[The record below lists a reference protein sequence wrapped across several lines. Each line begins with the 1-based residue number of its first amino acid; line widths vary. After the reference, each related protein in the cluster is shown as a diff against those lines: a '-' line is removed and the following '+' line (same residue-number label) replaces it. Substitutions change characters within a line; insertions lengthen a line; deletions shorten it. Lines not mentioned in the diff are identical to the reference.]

1 MRMSNNTDPK
11 QKKINQAIS
20 LHKKGK
26 TKTEISELMGIP
38 RSTIFDW
45 ITGRRKTTTTQ
56 VKTTIVEEDSCYDE
70 NDNPIDI
77 ITTQETSD
85 YDDSSFSTRLTK
97 REEDKIKEFL
107 NTVKSVQ
114 YPAPPKP
121 KTYHSPNKIAMVIG
135 DTHFG
140 VECWDTLNIFLDVV
154 DQLKPEK
161 IILNGDTVDLLSI
174 SRYSKDP
181 RHTHTLYDEIV
192 AYHKFLKILH
202 DITEP
207 YQTEIL
213 ETNGNHSGNG
223 VEGRWW
229 RYISSSD
236 DIKQLLC
243 IPNIADNLSYS
254 KVFHPHDSWSRIKL
268 VDSNED
274 EESIVEL
281 PDELFVLHGDVVR
294 KNGGFSARGTFEK
307 RYASTITNHTHRIG
321 STCQRIPRIGSRPD
335 QIIKNYENGCAC
347 KLNPTY
353 VSGANWQN
361 GFSIVNYSENITG
374 VETVVIHNK
383 KATVCSL
390 GKTIKAF

>member
-1 MRMSNNTDPK
+1 MSNNITSK
-11 QKKINQAIS
+11 QTKHEQVLS

-26 TKTEISELMGIP
+26 SNTEISEILGVP
-38 RSTIFDW
+38 RSTVFDW
-45 ITGRRKTTTTQ
+45 ITGRRRTTK
-56 VKTTIVEEDSCYDE
+56 VKTTIIEEESSYDE
-70 NDNPIDI
+70 NDNRVDI
-77 ITTQETSD
+77 ITEQESEQLDTPPFISG
-85 YDDSSFSTRLTK
+85 FSNFD
-97 REEDKIKEFL
+97 EQKIKEL
-107 NTVKSVQ
+107 LMNIKTVQ

-121 KTYHSPNKIAMVIG
+121 RTYSEPNKIALVIG

-140 VECWDTLNIFLDVV
+140 VECWNTLDIFLQVV
-154 DQLKPEK
+154 DELKPQK
-161 IILNGDTVDLLSI
+161 IILNGDTVDMLSI

-181 RHTHTLYDEIV
+181 RHTHTLNDEIL
-192 AYHKFLKILH
+192 AYHKFLKLLH

-243 IPNIADNLSYS
+243 IPTIADNLSYS
-254 KVFHPHDSWSRIKL
+254 KVFHPHESWSRIKL

-281 PDELFVLHGDVVR
+281 PDSLFVLHGDVVR

-361 GFSIVNYSENITG
+361 GFSIVNYTENVTG
-374 VETVVIHNK
+374 VETVVVHNK

-390 GKTIKAF
+390 NKTIRVS

>member
-1 MRMSNNTDPK
+1 MINNIDNRQDKVK
-11 QKKINQAIS
+11 QVLN
-20 LHKKGK
+20 LYKKGK
-26 TKTEISELMGIP
+26 TKTEISEMMGIP
-38 RSTIFDW
+38 RSTVFDW
-45 ITGRRKTTTTQ
+45 ITGRRKTK
-56 VKTTIVEEDSCYDE
+56 VKTTIIEEESCYDE
-70 NDNPIDI
+70 NDNRIDI
-77 ITTQETSD
+77 ITEQETDNEDTSFV
-85 YDDSSFSTRLTK
+85 SSMNK
-97 REEDKIKEFL
+97 EEEERILDFIK
-107 NTVKSVQ
+107 NIKPVQ

-121 KTYHSPNKIAMVIG
+121 ITYSTPNKIALVIG

-140 VECWDTLNIFLDVV
+140 VECWDTLNIFLKTV
-154 DQLKPEK
+154 DELKPEK

-181 RHTHTLYDEIV
+181 RHTHSLYDEIL

-207 YQTEIL
+207 YQTEII

-243 IPNIADNLSYS
+243 IPNIAENLSYS
-254 KVFHPHDSWSRIKL
+254 KVFHPNESWSRIKL
-268 VDSNED
+268 LDSNED

-281 PDELFVLHGDVVR
+281 PDGLFVMHGDVVR
-294 KNGGFSARGTFEK
+294 KNGGFSARGVFEK

-361 GFSIVNYSENITG
+361 GFSIVNYSDNITG
-374 VETVVIHNK
+374 VETVVVHNK
-383 KATVCSL
+383 RASICSL
-390 GKTIKAF
+390 QKTIKSS

>member
-1 MRMSNNTDPK
+1 MNIDQTK
-11 QKKINQAIS
+11 QSKINQV
-20 LHKKGK
+20 LNLYKKGFS
-26 TKTEISELMGIP
+26 KTEISEKTGVP

-45 ITGRRKTTTTQ
+45 ITGRKKTTK
-56 VKTTIVEEDSCYDE
+56 VKTTIIEEESSYDE

-77 ITTQETSD
+77 ITEQETDIIDDVPLVSNLSK
-85 YDDSSFSTRLTK
+85 YD
-97 REEDKIKEFL
+97 EEKIKDFI
-107 NTVKSVQ
+107 SSIRCVQ
-114 YPAPPKP
+114 FPPPPKP
-121 KTYHSPNKIAMVIG
+121 KTYSSPNRIALVIG

-140 VECWDTLNIFLDVV
+140 VECWDTLNIFLQTV
-154 DQLKPEK
+154 DELRPEK
-161 IILNGDTVDLLSI
+161 VILNGDTVDLLSI

-181 RHTHTLYDEIV
+181 RHTHTLNDEII
-192 AYHKFLKILH
+192 AYHKFLKLLH

-207 YQTEIL
+207 YQTEII

-243 IPNIADNLSYS
+243 IPTIAEGLSYS
-254 KVFHPHDSWSRIKL
+254 KVFHPHESWSRIKL

-281 PDELFVLHGDVVR
+281 PDGLFVMHGDVVR

-361 GFSIVNYSENITG
+361 GFSIVNYSEGITG
-374 VETVVIHNK
+374 VETVVVHNK
-383 KATVCSL
+383 KATICSL
-390 GKTIKAF
+390 GKTIKVC

>member
-1 MRMSNNTDPK
+1 MNNNTSKNNK
-11 QKKINQAIS
+11 QKQVLN
-20 LHKKGK
+20 LYKKGK
-26 TKTEISELMGIP
+26 TKTEISEMMGIP
-38 RSTIFDW
+38 RSTIYDW
-45 ITGRRKTTTTQ
+45 ITGRKKTTK
-56 VKTTIVEEDSCYDE
+56 VKTTIIEEESSYDE
-70 NDNPIDI
+70 NDNPVDI
-77 ITTQETSD
+77 ITEEQILEDSD
-85 YDDSSFSTRLTK
+85 NHYNCMSEK
-97 REEDKIKEFL
+97 EEQRIKEFL
-107 NTVKSVQ
+107 LNIKAVQ

-121 KTYHSPNKIAMVIG
+121 KTYSEPNQIAMVIG

-140 VECWDTLNIFLDVV
+140 VECWNTLNIFLQVV
-154 DQLKPEK
+154 DDLKPQK
-161 IILNGDTVDLLSI
+161 IILNGDTVDMLSI

-181 RHTHTLYDEIV
+181 RHTHTLNDEILS
-192 AYHKFLKILH
+192 YHKFLKLLH

-243 IPNIADNLSYS
+243 IPNIADNLSYT
-254 KVFHPHDSWSRIKL
+254 KVFYPHESWSRIKL
-268 VDSNED
+268 IDSNED

-281 PDELFVLHGDVVR
+281 PDDLFVLHGDVVR

-361 GFSIVNYSENITG
+361 GFSIVNYSEGITG
-374 VETVVIHNK
+374 VETVIVHNK
-383 KATVCSL
+383 RATVCSL
-390 GKTIKAF
+390 NKTIRVS

>member
-1 MRMSNNTDPK
+1 MRIDQTK
-11 QKKINQAIS
+11 QSKLQQVLS
-20 LHKKGK
+20 LHKKGMSK
-26 TKTEISELMGIP
+26 AEISEKTGIP

-45 ITGRRKTTTTQ
+45 ITGRKKTTK
-56 VKTTIVEEDSCYDE
+56 VKTTIIEEESSYDE
-70 NDNPIDI
+70 NDNQIDI
-77 ITTQETSD
+77 IIKEEVDGDDYVDGTSSLSKHD
-85 YDDSSFSTRLTK
+85 
-97 REEDKIKEFL
+97 EERIKEFL
-107 NTVKSVQ
+107 LSIKPVQ
-114 YPAPPKP
+114 YPAPERP
-121 KTYHSPNKIAMVIG
+121 KTYTMPNKIALVIG

-140 VECWDTLNIFLDVV
+140 VECWNTLDIFLQVV
-154 DQLKPEK
+154 DDLKPEK

-181 RHTHTLYDEIV
+181 RHSHTLNDEIL

-207 YQTEIL
+207 YQTQIL

-229 RYISSSD
+229 RWISSSD

-243 IPNIADNLSYS
+243 IPSIADNLSYS
-254 KVFHPHDSWSRIKL
+254 KVFHPDESWSRIKL
-268 VDSNED
+268 VDSNDD

-281 PDELFVLHGDVVR
+281 PDGLFVLHGDVVR

-361 GFSIVNYSENITG
+361 GFSIVNYSEGVTG
-374 VETVVIHNK
+374 VETVVVHDK
-383 KATVCSL
+383 KATVCAL
-390 GKTIKAF
+390 GKTIKTT

>member
-1 MRMSNNTDPK
+1 MSIDQTK
-11 QKKINQAIS
+11 QSKLQQVLS
-20 LHKKGK
+20 LHKKGMS
-26 TKTEISELMGIP
+26 KTEISEKMGIP

-45 ITGRRKTTTTQ
+45 ITGRKKTTK
-56 VKTTIVEEDSCYDE
+56 VKTTIIEEESSYDE
-70 NDNPIDI
+70 NDNQIDI
-77 ITTQETSD
+77 I
-85 YDDSSFSTRLTK
+85 
-97 REEDKIKEFL
+97 IKEEVDGDDYVDGTSSLSKHDEERIKDFL
-107 NTVKSVQ
+107 LSIKPVQ
-114 YPAPPKP
+114 YPAPERP
-121 KTYHSPNKIAMVIG
+121 KTYTTPNKIALVIG

-140 VECWDTLNIFLDVV
+140 VECWNTLDIFLQVV
-154 DQLKPEK
+154 DDLKPEK

-181 RHTHTLYDEIV
+181 RHSHTLNDEIL

-207 YQTEIL
+207 YQTQIL

-229 RYISSSD
+229 RWISSSD

-243 IPNIADNLSYS
+243 IPSIADNLSYS
-254 KVFHPHDSWSRIKL
+254 KVFHPDESWSRIKL
-268 VDSNED
+268 VDSNDD

-281 PDELFVLHGDVVR
+281 PDGLFVLHGDVVR

-361 GFSIVNYSENITG
+361 GFSIVNYSDGVTG
-374 VETVVIHNK
+374 VETVVVHDK
-383 KATVCSL
+383 KATVCAL
-390 GKTIKAF
+390 GKTIKTT

>member
-1 MRMSNNTDPK
+1 MSIDQTK
-11 QKKINQAIS
+11 QSKLQQVLS
-20 LHKKGK
+20 LHKKGMSK
-26 TKTEISELMGIP
+26 AEISEKTGIP

-45 ITGRRKTTTTQ
+45 ITGRKKTTK
-56 VKTTIVEEDSCYDE
+56 VKTTIIEEESSYDE
-70 NDNPIDI
+70 NDNQIDI
-77 ITTQETSD
+77 I
-85 YDDSSFSTRLTK
+85 
-97 REEDKIKEFL
+97 IKEEVDGDDYVDGTSSLSKHDEERIKDFL
-107 NTVKSVQ
+107 LSIKPVQ
-114 YPAPPKP
+114 YPAPERP
-121 KTYHSPNKIAMVIG
+121 KTYTMPNKIALVIG

-140 VECWDTLNIFLDVV
+140 VECWNTLDIFLQVV
-154 DQLKPEK
+154 DDLKPEK

-181 RHTHTLYDEIV
+181 RHSHTLNDEIL

-207 YQTEIL
+207 YQTQIL

-229 RYISSSD
+229 RWISSSD

-243 IPNIADNLSYS
+243 IPSIADNLSYS
-254 KVFHPHDSWSRIKL
+254 KVFHPDESWSRIKL
-268 VDSNED
+268 VDSNDD

-281 PDELFVLHGDVVR
+281 PDGLFVLHGDVVR

-361 GFSIVNYSENITG
+361 GFSIVNYSDGVTG
-374 VETVVIHNK
+374 VETVVVHDK
-383 KATVCSL
+383 KATVCAL
-390 GKTIKAF
+390 GKTIKTT

>member
-1 MRMSNNTDPK
+1 MSIDQTK
-11 QKKINQAIS
+11 QSKLQQVLS
-20 LHKKGK
+20 LHKKGMS
-26 TKTEISELMGIP
+26 KTEISEKMGIP

-45 ITGRRKTTTTQ
+45 ITGRKKTTK
-56 VKTTIVEEDSCYDE
+56 VKTTIIEEESSYDE
-70 NDNPIDI
+70 NDNQIDI
-77 ITTQETSD
+77 IIKEEVDGDDYVDGTSSLSKHD
-85 YDDSSFSTRLTK
+85 
-97 REEDKIKEFL
+97 EERIKEFL
-107 NTVKSVQ
+107 LSIKPVQ
-114 YPAPPKP
+114 YPAPERP
-121 KTYHSPNKIAMVIG
+121 KTYTMPNKIALVIG

-140 VECWDTLNIFLDVV
+140 VECWNTLDIFLQVV
-154 DQLKPEK
+154 DDLKPEK

-181 RHTHTLYDEIV
+181 RHSHTLNDEIL

-207 YQTEIL
+207 YQTQIL

-229 RYISSSD
+229 RWISSSD

-243 IPNIADNLSYS
+243 IPSIADNLSYS
-254 KVFHPHDSWSRIKL
+254 KVFHPDESWSRIKL
-268 VDSNED
+268 IDSNDD

-281 PDELFVLHGDVVR
+281 PDGLFVLHGDVVR

-361 GFSIVNYSENITG
+361 GFSIVNYSDGVTG
-374 VETVVIHNK
+374 VETVVVHDK
-383 KATVCSL
+383 KATVCAL
-390 GKTIKAF
+390 GKTIKTT

>member
-1 MRMSNNTDPK
+1 MDSK
-11 QKKINQAIS
+11 QQKINQVIS
-20 LHKKGK
+20 LFKKGK
-26 TKTEISELMGIP
+26 SKTEISELLGVP
-38 RSTIFDW
+38 RSTVFDW
-45 ITGRRKTTTTQ
+45 ITGRKRTKL
-56 VKTTIVEEDSCYDE
+56 KTTIIEEESTYDE

-77 ITTQETSD
+77 ITEHESN
-85 YDDSSFSTRLTK
+85 DSSYSFDCESSLS
-97 REEDKIKEFL
+97 REDEERIKDFIK
-107 NTVKSVQ
+107 NIKPVQ

-121 KTYHSPNKIAMVIG
+121 KTYSSPNKIAMVIG

-140 VECWDTLNIFLDVV
+140 VECWDTLSIFLQVV
-154 DQLKPEK
+154 EDLKPEK

-181 RHTHTLYDEIV
+181 RHTHSLHDEIV

-207 YQTEIL
+207 YQTKIL

-243 IPNIADNLSYS
+243 IPSIAEHLSYS
-254 KVFHPHDSWSRIKL
+254 NVFHPSEEWSRIEL
-268 VDSNED
+268 IDSNED

-281 PDELFVLHGDVVR
+281 PDGLFVLHGDVVR

-361 GFSIVNYSENITG
+361 GFSIVNYNDNITG
-374 VETVVIHNK
+374 VETVVVHNK
-383 KATVCSL
+383 RATVCSL
-390 GKTIKAF
+390 GKTIKSI

>member
-1 MRMSNNTDPK
+1 MSK
-11 QKKINQAIS
+11 A
-20 LHKKGK
+20 
-26 TKTEISELMGIP
+26 EISEKTGIP

-45 ITGRRKTTTTQ
+45 ITGRKKTTK
-56 VKTTIVEEDSCYDE
+56 VKTTIIEEESSYDE
-70 NDNPIDI
+70 NDNQIDI
-77 ITTQETSD
+77 I
-85 YDDSSFSTRLTK
+85 
-97 REEDKIKEFL
+97 IKEEVDGDDYVDGTSSLSKHDEERIKDFL
-107 NTVKSVQ
+107 LSIKPVQ
-114 YPAPPKP
+114 YPAPERP
-121 KTYHSPNKIAMVIG
+121 KTYTMPNKIALVIG

-140 VECWDTLNIFLDVV
+140 VECWNTLDIFLQVV
-154 DQLKPEK
+154 DDLKPEK

-181 RHTHTLYDEIV
+181 RHSHTLNDEIL

-207 YQTEIL
+207 YQTQIL

-229 RYISSSD
+229 RWISSSD

-243 IPNIADNLSYS
+243 IPSIADNLSYS
-254 KVFHPHDSWSRIKL
+254 KVFHPDESWSRIKL
-268 VDSNED
+268 VDSNDD

-281 PDELFVLHGDVVR
+281 PDGLFVLHGDVVR

-361 GFSIVNYSENITG
+361 GFSIVNYSDGVTG
-374 VETVVIHNK
+374 VETVVVHDK
-383 KATVCSL
+383 KATVCAL
-390 GKTIKAF
+390 GKTIKTT

>member
-1 MRMSNNTDPK
+1 MNIDQAK
-11 QKKINQAIS
+11 QSKINQV
-20 LHKKGK
+20 LNLYKKGFS
-26 TKTEISELMGIP
+26 KTEISEKTGVP

-45 ITGRRKTTTTQ
+45 ITGRKKTTK
-56 VKTTIVEEDSCYDE
+56 VKTTIIEEESSYDE

-77 ITTQETSD
+77 ITEQETDIIDDVPLISNLSK
-85 YDDSSFSTRLTK
+85 YD
-97 REEDKIKEFL
+97 EEKIKEL
-107 NTVKSVQ
+107 
-114 YPAPPKP
+114 
-121 KTYHSPNKIAMVIG
+121 
-135 DTHFG
+135 
-140 VECWDTLNIFLDVV
+140 
-154 DQLKPEK
+154 PEK
-161 IILNGDTVDLLSI
+161 VILNGDIVDLLSI

-181 RHTHTLYDEIV
+181 RHTHTLNDEII

-207 YQTEIL
+207 YQTEII

-243 IPNIADNLSYS
+243 IPTIAEGLSYS
-254 KVFHPHDSWSRIKL
+254 KVFHPHESWSRIKL
-268 VDSNED
+268 IDSNED

-281 PDELFVLHGDVVR
+281 PDGLFVMHGDVVR

-361 GFSIVNYSENITG
+361 GFSIVNYSEGITG
-374 VETVVIHNK
+374 VETVVVHNK
-383 KATVCSL
+383 KATICSL
-390 GKTIKAF
+390 GKTIKVC